1 MNKLVK
7 DFSVFDYVK
16 IVEPSV
22 NMVIWEGAFAD
33 IPCKY
38 RYRTVSNIEYSDGV
52 AEITV
57 SDVDSA
63 KKFWF
68 NVYTSGEATSNGYVK
83 LTMAEAILVSKVV
96 NKENWFALYD
106 ESYSGSFAIDLSSA
120 VDAET
125 FEECNNGLIPEEIM
139 DVWR

>member
-1 MNKLVK
+1 
-7 DFSVFDYVK
+7 
-16 IVEPSV
+16 
-22 NMVIWEGAFAD
+22 MVIWEGAFAD
-33 IPCKY
+33 IPCEY
-38 RYRTVSNIEYSDGV
+38 RYRTVTNIEYSDGV

-57 SDVDSA
+57 SDVDSS

-68 NVYTSGEATSNGYVK
+68 NVFTSGEATSNGYVK
-83 LTMAEAILVSKVV
+83 LTMEDAILVSKVV

-139 DVWR
+139 NVWR